1 MIHSSAAPG
10 FSVQGPRE
18 PLVARPGDEVLLPC
32 SVDSAVPL
40 KVQKVE
46 WRRRDSDTLVFL
58 FSEGESR
65 PESQH
70 QRYRGRAELFPQ
82 EIPRGNF
89 SLRLANVTAEDT
101 GVYKCAVHTAQ
112 GSGETTVELKEQ
124 ERLAVSG
131 ASEPVD
137 AYAGGEVVL
146 NCSVDTNVPLQEL
159 EVEWMRTDSE
169 VLVLLFSEG
178 ESRPES
184 QHQSYRGR
192 AELFPQEIPRG
203 NFSLR
208 LKDVRTEDKGKYTCR
223 VHTDS
228 RSAITTAELKELRF
242 STAHIW
248 LLALPLFAL
257 TVVLLTSV
265 PTCQFLLKKR
275 EFSFYLMS
283 CCNSK
288 SSQCPLVFSC

>member
-1 MIHSSAAPG
+1 GI
-10 FSVQGPRE
+10 SVQGPRE

-32 SVDSAVPL
+32 SVDSTVPL
-40 KVQKVE
+40 QELEVE
-46 WRRRDSDTLVFL
+46 WMRTDPDTLVLL

-70 QRYRGRAELFPQ
+70 QRYRGRAEIFPQ

-89 SLRLANVTAEDT
+89 SLWLANISAEDT
-101 GVYKCAVHTAQ
+101 GVYRCAVHMAQ

-124 ERLAVSG
+124 ERLVVTGADRAVVSY
-131 ASEPVD
+131 P
-137 AYAGGEVVL
+137 GGEVVL
-146 NCSVDTNVPLQEL
+146 SCSVDTNVPLQEL
-159 EVEWMRTDSE
+159 EVQWMRTDSE
-169 VLVLLFSEG
+169 ILVLLFSEG

-192 AELFPQEIPRG
+192 AELFPQDIPRG

-208 LKDVRTEDKGKYTCR
+208 LKDVRTEDKGEYMYR

-228 RSAITTAELKELRF
+228 GSANTTAELEQLRF

-248 LLALPLFAL
+248 ILLLALSAL
-257 TVVLLTSV
+257 RVVILTSV
-265 PTCQFLLKKR
+265 PTCQ
-275 EFSFYLMS
+275 
-283 CCNSK
+283 
-288 SSQCPLVFSC
+288 